1 MYMSENGGLNRS
13 STAKSDSST
22 RLILGNSDQTMN
34 TRLLYGSAIVLVV
47 VVLALVIALAVVAS
61 DKNNSA
67 SGSAATSASQTKG
80 DNYVWPVPDC
90 SHATDN
96 LAKAR
101 CVLDSYP
108 LVDGYV
114 SSFICF

>member
-1 MYMSENGGLNRS
+1 MSENGGLNQR

-22 RLILGNSDQTMN
+22 RLIFGNSNNDSDQTMK
-34 TRLLYGSAIVLVV
+34 TRLLYGSVIVLVV

-61 DKNNSA
+61 DRNYSPRGSA
-67 SGSAATSASQTKG
+67 STSASQTEEQ
-80 DNYVWPVPDC
+80 NYVWPVPDC
-90 SHATDN
+90 SYATSN

-108 LVDGYV
+108 LVDG
-114 SSFICF
+114 